1 MALPNLTR
9 DQAVERAALI
19 TVDSYQIILDV
30 TDGNGAPGERT
41 FRSTTTV
48 VFDALPGADTVI
60 DISAHTVRRASL
72 NDQDLDVSG
81 YDEAAGIP
89 LRGLAQRNVVVV
101 DADCHY
107 SNTGEG
113 LHRFVDPVD
122 GETYLYSQFETA
134 DAKRMFACFDQPDL
148 KATFDVRVTAPAHWK
163 VISNGA
169 PLAAAN
175 GVHTFA
181 TTPRM
186 STYLVAL
193 IAGPYAAWTDTYIDD
208 HGEIPLGI
216 YCRASLAEYMDAE
229 RLFTQTKQGFGFYHK
244 HFGLPY
250 AFGKYDQLFV
260 PEFNA
265 GAMENAGAVT
275 FLEDYVFRSKVTR
288 ASYERRAETV
298 LHEMAHMWFGD
309 LVTMTWWDDL
319 WLNESFATFASV
331 LCQSEA
337 TEFTEAWTTFATV
350 EKSWAYRQDQLP
362 STRVTAP
369 AHWKVISNG
378 APLAAANGV
387 HTFATTPR
395 MSTYLVALIA
405 GPYAAWTDTYIDD
418 HGEIPL
424 GIYCRA
430 SLAEYMDAE
439 RLFTQTKQGFGFYH
453 KHFGLPYAFGKYD
466 QLFVPEFN
474 AGAMENAG
482 AVTFLEDYVFRSK
495 VTRASYERRAETV
508 LHEMAHMWFGDLVTM
523 TWWDDLW
530 LNESFATFA
539 SVLCQSEATE
549 FTEAWTTFATVE
561 KSWAYRQD
569 QLPSTHPIAADI
581 PDLAA
586 VEVNF
591 DGITYAKG
599 ASVLKQLVAYVGLE
613 RFLAGLRDYF
623 RTHAFGNAS
632 FDDLLAAL
640 EKASGRDLSNWG
652 EQWLKTTG
660 LNTLRPDFEVDAEGR
675 FTRFAV
681 TQSGAAP
688 GAGETR
694 VHRLAVGIYDDDG
707 SKSSGK
713 LVRVHREE
721 LDVSG
726 PITNVPALVG
736 VSRGKL
742 ILVND
747 DDLTYCSLRLDER
760 SLQTALDRIADIA
773 EPLPRTLVWSA
784 AWEMTREAELRA
796 RDFVSLVSGGV
807 HAETEVGV
815 AQRLLLQAQ
824 TALGC
829 YAEPGWARERGW
841 PQFADRLLE
850 LAREAEPGSDHQLA
864 YINSL
869 CSSVLSPRHVQTL
882 GALLEGEP
890 AACGLAGL
898 AVDTDLRWRI
908 VTALATAGA
917 IDADGPETPRIDAE
931 VQRDPTAA
939 GKRHAAQAR
948 AARPQ
953 FVVKDEAFTTVV
965 EDDTLANATGRAMI
979 AGIAAPG
986 QGELLKPFARRYFQA
1001 IPGVWARRS
1010 SEVAQSVVIGLYP
1023 HWDISEQGITAA
1035 EEFLSDPEVP
1045 PALRRLVLEGQ
1056 AAVQRSL
1063 RARNFDADG

>member
-1 MALPNLTR
+1 VALPNLTR

-19 TVDSYQIILDV
+19 TVDSYQINLDL
-30 TDGNGAPGERT
+30 TDGSGPGGAPGERT

-48 VFDALPGADTVI
+48 VFDALAGADTVI
-60 DISAHTVRRASL
+60 DIAADNIHSATL
-72 NDQDLDVSG
+72 NGRELDVSG
-81 YDEAAGIP
+81 YDESTGIP
-89 LRGLAQRNVVVV
+89 LRGLADRNVVVV
-101 DADCHY
+101 DADCRY

-122 GETYLYSQFETA
+122 DETYLYSQFETA

-148 KATFDVRVTAPAHWK
+148 KATFSLQVIAPQHWK

-169 PLAAAN
+169 PTSAEN
-175 GVHTFA
+175 GVHSFA

-193 IAGPYAAWTDTYIDD
+193 IAGPYAEWKDAYTDE

-216 YCRASLAEYMDAE
+216 YCRASLAQHMDAE

-244 HFGLPY
+244 
-250 AFGKYDQLFV
+250 
-260 PEFNA
+260 N
-265 GAMENAGAVT
+265 
-275 FLEDYVFRSKVTR
+275 
-288 ASYERRAETV
+288 
-298 LHEMAHMWFGD
+298 
-309 LVTMTWWDDL
+309 
-319 WLNESFATFASV
+319 
-331 LCQSEA
+331 
-337 TEFTEAWTTFATV
+337 
-350 EKSWAYRQDQLP
+350 
-362 STRVTAP
+362 
-369 AHWKVISNG
+369 
-378 APLAAANGV
+378 
-387 HTFATTPR
+387 
-395 MSTYLVALIA
+395 
-405 GPYAAWTDTYIDD
+405 
-418 HGEIPL
+418 
-424 GIYCRA
+424 
-430 SLAEYMDAE
+430 
-439 RLFTQTKQGFGFYH
+439 
-453 KHFGLPYAFGKYD
+453 FGLPYAFGKYD

-569 QLPSTHPIAADI
+569 QLPSTHPIAAEI

-613 RFLAGLRDYF
+613 HFLAGLRDYF
-623 RTHAFGNAS
+623 RTHAYGNAT

-652 EQWLKTTG
+652 QQWLKTTG
-660 LNTLRPDFEVDAEGR
+660 LNTLRADFDADPDGT
-675 FTRFAV
+675 FTRFV
-681 TQSGAAP
+681 VQQSGAAP

-707 SKSSGK
+707 AGK

-721 LDVSG
+721 LDVDG
-726 PITNVPALVG
+726 PETEVPALVG

-747 DDLTYCSLRLDER
+747 DDLTYCSLRLDAQ
-760 SLQTALDRIADIA
+760 SLQTALERIADIT

-796 RDFVSLVSGGV
+796 RDFVALVSRGV
-807 HAETEVGV
+807 HAETEVAV
-815 AQRLLLQAQ
+815 LQRLLLQAQ
-824 TALGC
+824 TALAS
-829 YAEPGWARERGW
+829 YAEPAWAYEHGW

-850 LAREAEPGSDHQLA
+850 LARGAQPGSDQQLA
-864 YINSL
+864 FLNAL
-869 CSSVLSPRHVQTL
+869 CASVLSTRHVVTL
-882 GALLEGEP
+882 ADLLDHDAGEL
-890 AACGLAGL
+890 GLAGL
-898 AVDTDLRWRI
+898 EIDTDLRWRI
-908 VTALATAGA
+908 VTALATAGE
-917 IDADGPETPRIDAE
+917 IDAEGPATPFIDAE

-939 GKRHAAQAR
+939 GKRHGAQAA

-953 FVVKDEAFTTVV
+953 PQVKEEAWTTVV
-965 EDDTLANATGRAMI
+965 EDDTLPNIVGRSII
-979 AGIAAPG
+979 AGFAPPG
-986 QGELLKPFARRYFQA
+986 QTELLKPFTKRYFDA

-1010 SEVAQSVVIGLYP
+1010 SEVAQTVVIGLYP
-1023 HWDISEQGITAA
+1023 HWDISEDGVAA
-1035 EEFLSDPEVP
+1035 ADQFLAAPESEVP

-1056 AAVQRSL
+1056 AGIKRSL
-1063 RARNFDADG
+1063 KARQFDSAAG

>member
-19 TVDSYQIILDV
+19 TVDSYEINLDV
-30 TDGNGAPGERT
+30 TDGSGVGGGPGEHT

-48 VFDALPGADTVI
+48 VFDALAGADTVI
-60 DISAHTVRRASL
+60 DIAADTVRSASL
-72 NDQDLDVSG
+72 NGHDLDVSG
-81 YDEAAGIP
+81 YDESTGIP
-89 LRGLAQRNVVVV
+89 LRGLAGRNVVIV
-101 DADCHY
+101 DADCRY

-148 KATFDVRVTAPAHWK
+148 KATFDVRVTAPKHWK

-169 PLAAAN
+169 TTNVAN

-193 IAGPYAAWTDTYIDD
+193 IAGPYAVWNDTYRDE

-216 YCRASLAEYMDAE
+216 YCRASLGEHMDAE
-229 RLFTQTKQGFGFYHK
+229 RLFAETKQGFGFYHK

-309 LVTMTWWDDL
+309 LVTMSWWDDL

-337 TEFTEAWTTFATV
+337 TEYTQAWTTFATV
-350 EKSWAYRQDQLP
+350 D
-362 STRVTAP
+362 
-369 AHWKVISNG
+369 
-378 APLAAANGV
+378 
-387 HTFATTPR
+387 
-395 MSTYLVALIA
+395 
-405 GPYAAWTDTYIDD
+405 
-418 HGEIPL
+418 
-424 GIYCRA
+424 
-430 SLAEYMDAE
+430 
-439 RLFTQTKQGFGFYH
+439 
-453 KHFGLPYAFGKYD
+453 
-466 QLFVPEFN
+466 
-474 AGAMENAG
+474 
-482 AVTFLEDYVFRSK
+482 
-495 VTRASYERRAETV
+495 
-508 LHEMAHMWFGDLVTM
+508 
-523 TWWDDLW
+523 
-530 LNESFATFA
+530 
-539 SVLCQSEATE
+539 
-549 FTEAWTTFATVE
+549 

-613 RFLAGLRDYF
+613 QFLAGLRDYF
-623 RTHAFGNAS
+623 RTHAFGNAT

-652 EQWLKTTG
+652 QQWLKTTG
-660 LNTLRPDFEVDAEGR
+660 LNTLRPDFDVDADGK

-694 VHRLAVGIYDDDG
+694 VHRVAVGIYDEDVSG
-707 SKSSGK
+707 GTGK

-721 LDVSG
+721 LDLDG
-726 PITNVPALVG
+726 ARAEVPALVG
-736 VSRGKL
+736 ISRGKL

-747 DDLTYCSLRLDER
+747 DDLTYCSLRLDTQ
-760 SLQTALDRIADIA
+760 SLQTALERIADIA

-796 RDFVSLVSGGV
+796 RDFVSLVTGGV
-807 HAETEVGV
+807 HAETEIGV
-815 AQRLLLQAQ
+815 LQRLLLQAQ
-824 TALGC
+824 TALGS
-829 YAEPGWARERGW
+829 YAEPGWAGEHGW

-850 LAREAEPGSDHQLA
+850 LARAAQPGSDYQLA
-864 YINSL
+864 YINAL
-869 CSSVLSPRHVQTL
+869 CSSVLSPRHVETL
-882 GALLEGEP
+882 AGLLDPGLSDP
-890 AACGLAGL
+890 AELGLAGL
-898 AVDTDLRWRI
+898 KVDTDLRWRI

-917 IDADGPETPRIDAE
+917 IDADGPASPRIDAE
-931 VQRDPTAA
+931 AERDLTAA
-939 GKRHAAQAR
+939 GKRYAAQAS

-953 FVVKDEAFTTVV
+953 LDVKDKAFTTVV
-965 EDDTLANATGRAMI
+965 EDDTLANAVGRAMI

-986 QGELLKPFARRYFQA
+986 QGELLKPFTARYFEA

-1010 SEVAQSVVIGLYP
+1010 SEVAQSVVVGLYP
-1023 HWDISEQGITAA
+1023 YSDITEEGIAA
-1035 EEFLSDPEVP
+1035 ADEFLTAPESEVP

-1056 AAVQRSL
+1056 AAVK
-1063 RARNFDADG
+1063 RALKARRFDAA

>member
-9 DQAVERAALI
+9 DQAAERAALI
-19 TVDSYQIILDV
+19 TVGSYQISLDI
-30 TDGNGAPGERT
+30 TDGNGSPGDRT

-48 VFDALPGADTVI
+48 VFDALAGADTVI
-60 DISAHTVRRASL
+60 DIAADTIRSANL
-72 NDQDLDVSG
+72 NGHDIDVSG
-81 YDEAAGIP
+81 YDESTGIP
-89 LRGLAQRNVVVV
+89 LRGLAGRNVVIV
-101 DADCHY
+101 DADCLY

-113 LHRFVDPVD
+113 LHRFADPVD
-122 GETYLYSQFETA
+122 NEIYLYSQFETA

-148 KATFDVRVTAPAHWK
+148 KATFDVRVTAPKHWK

-169 PLAAAN
+169 IAARSDTDGG

-193 IAGPYAAWTDTYIDD
+193 IAGPYAEWQDIYADE

-216 YCRASLAEYMDAE
+216 YCRSSLAQHMDAE

-244 HFGLPY
+244 
-250 AFGKYDQLFV
+250 
-260 PEFNA
+260 N
-265 GAMENAGAVT
+265 
-275 FLEDYVFRSKVTR
+275 
-288 ASYERRAETV
+288 
-298 LHEMAHMWFGD
+298 
-309 LVTMTWWDDL
+309 
-319 WLNESFATFASV
+319 
-331 LCQSEA
+331 
-337 TEFTEAWTTFATV
+337 
-350 EKSWAYRQDQLP
+350 
-362 STRVTAP
+362 
-369 AHWKVISNG
+369 
-378 APLAAANGV
+378 
-387 HTFATTPR
+387 
-395 MSTYLVALIA
+395 
-405 GPYAAWTDTYIDD
+405 
-418 HGEIPL
+418 
-424 GIYCRA
+424 
-430 SLAEYMDAE
+430 
-439 RLFTQTKQGFGFYH
+439 
-453 KHFGLPYAFGKYD
+453 FGLPYAFGKYD

-613 RFLAGLRDYF
+613 HFLGGLRDYF
-623 RTHAFGNAS
+623 RTHAYGNAT
-632 FDDLLAAL
+632 FDDLLSAL

-652 EQWLKTTG
+652 RQWLKTTG
-660 LNTLRPDFEVDAEGR
+660 LNTLRPDFDIDADGK

-681 TQSGAAP
+681 LQSGAAP

-694 VHRLAVGIYDDDG
+694 VHRLAVGIYDTDDSG
-707 SKSSGK
+707 EAGK
-713 LVRVHREE
+713 LVRVHRQE
-721 LDVSG
+721 LDVDGSDTE
-726 PITNVPALVG
+726 IPALVG

-747 DDLTYCSLRLDER
+747 DDLTYCSLRLDAQ
-760 SLQTALDRIADIA
+760 SLQTALERIADIA

-784 AWEMTREAELRA
+784 AWEMTRDAELRA
-796 RDFVSLVSGGV
+796 RDFVALVSGGV
-807 HAETEVGV
+807 QAETEVGV

-824 TALGC
+824 TALGS
-829 YAEPGWARERGW
+829 YAEPAWAREQGW

-850 LAREAEPGSDHQLA
+850 LARGAQPGSDHQLA
-864 YINSL
+864 FVNTL
-869 CSSVLSPRHVQTL
+869 CSSVLSPRHVETL
-882 GALLEGEP
+882 ASLLDADP
-890 AACGLAGL
+890 AELGLAGL
-898 AVDTDLRWRI
+898 TVDTDLRWRL
-908 VTALATAGA
+908 VTALATGGA
-917 IDADGPETPRIDAE
+917 IDAEGPQTPRIDAE

-939 GKRHAAQAR
+939 GKRHGAQAA

-953 FVVKDEAFTTVV
+953 FDVKDEAFTTVV
-965 EDDTLANATGRAMI
+965 ENDTLPNITGRAI
-979 AGIAAPG
+979 IGGINAPG
-986 QGELLKPFARRYFQA
+986 QGELLQPFTARYFDA
-1001 IPGVWARRS
+1001 IPTVWARRS
-1010 SEVAQSVVIGLYP
+1010 SEVAQTVVIGLYP
-1023 HWDISEQGITAA
+1023 HWDISDDGIAA
-1035 EEFLSDPEVP
+1035 ADKFLSVPEVP

-1056 AAVQRSL
+1056 AAVKRSL
-1063 RARNFDADG
+1063 QARKFDAAGPGA

>member
-19 TVDSYQIILDV
+19 TVDSYQITLDL
-30 TDGNGAPGERT
+30 TDGSSGGPAERT
-41 FRSTTTV
+41 FRSVTTV
-48 VFDALPGADTVI
+48 VFDALAGADAVI
-60 DISAHTVRRASL
+60 DLAAATVHSATL
-72 NDQDLDVSG
+72 NGRELDVSG
-81 YDEAAGIP
+81 YDESIGIALP
-89 LRGLAQRNVVVV
+89 GLADRNVLVV
-101 DADCHY
+101 DADCLY

-122 GETYLYSQFETA
+122 NEVYLYSQFETA

-148 KATFDVRVTAPAHWK
+148 KATFDVRVTAPEHWK

-169 PLAAAN
+169 TVAVEN

-181 TTPRM
+181 ITPRM

-193 IAGPYAAWTDTYIDD
+193 IAGPYARWKDTYTDE
-208 HGEIPLGI
+208 HGEIPLAI
-216 YCRASLAEYMDAE
+216 YCRASLAQHMDAE

-244 HFGLPY
+244 
-250 AFGKYDQLFV
+250 
-260 PEFNA
+260 N
-265 GAMENAGAVT
+265 
-275 FLEDYVFRSKVTR
+275 
-288 ASYERRAETV
+288 
-298 LHEMAHMWFGD
+298 
-309 LVTMTWWDDL
+309 
-319 WLNESFATFASV
+319 
-331 LCQSEA
+331 
-337 TEFTEAWTTFATV
+337 
-350 EKSWAYRQDQLP
+350 
-362 STRVTAP
+362 
-369 AHWKVISNG
+369 
-378 APLAAANGV
+378 
-387 HTFATTPR
+387 
-395 MSTYLVALIA
+395 
-405 GPYAAWTDTYIDD
+405 
-418 HGEIPL
+418 
-424 GIYCRA
+424 
-430 SLAEYMDAE
+430 
-439 RLFTQTKQGFGFYH
+439 
-453 KHFGLPYAFGKYD
+453 FGLPYAFGKYD

-613 RFLAGLRDYF
+613 QFLAGLRDYF
-623 RTHAFGNAS
+623 RTHAYGNAT

-640 EKASGRDLSNWG
+640 ETASGRDLSNWG
-652 EQWLKTTG
+652 QQWLKTTG
-660 LNTLRPDFEVDAEGR
+660 LNTLRPDFDVDGDGK
-675 FTRFAV
+675 FTRFV
-681 TQSGAAP
+681 VQQSGADP

-694 VHRLAVGIYDDDG
+694 VHRLAIGIYDDDPSG
-707 SKSSGK
+707 SGK
-713 LVRVHREE
+713 LVRVHRAE
-721 LDVSG
+721 LDVDG
-726 PITNVPALVG
+726 PTTDVPALVG

-747 DDLTYCSLRLDER
+747 DDLTYCSLRLDPE
-760 SLQTALDRIADIA
+760 SLQTALARIADIT

-796 RDFVSLVSGGV
+796 RDFVALVAGGV
-807 HAETEVGV
+807 HAETEVAV
-815 AQRLLLQAQ
+815 LQRLLLQAQ
-824 TALGC
+824 TAVGS
-829 YAEPGWARERGW
+829 YAEPTWAREQGW
-841 PQFADRLLE
+841 PRFADRLLE
-850 LAREAEPGSDHQLA
+850 LARDAQPGSDHQLA
-864 YINSL
+864 FVNAL
-869 CSSVLSPRHVQTL
+869 CSSVLSTRHIATL
-882 GALLEGEP
+882 ADLLDRDP
-890 AACGLAGL
+890 ADVGLAGL
-898 AVDTDLRWRI
+898 DVDTDLRWRI
-908 VTALATAGA
+908 VTALATAGD
-917 IDADGPETPRIDAE
+917 IDSDGPATPFIDAE

-939 GKRHAAQAR
+939 GKRHGAQAA

-953 FVVKDEAFTTVV
+953 LEVKREAWTAVV
-965 EDDTLANATGRAMI
+965 EDDTLPNIVGRSLI

-986 QGELLKPFARRYFQA
+986 QGELLQPLSARYFEA
-1001 IPGVWARRS
+1001 IAGVWERRS
-1010 SEVAQSVVIGLYP
+1010 SEVAQTVVVGLYP
-1023 HWDISEQGITAA
+1023 YWDISDEGVAA
-1035 EEFLSDPEVP
+1035 ADRFLADSEVP

-1056 AAVQRSL
+1056 AGVKRSL
-1063 RARNFDADG
+1063 RARKFDAGLQ

>member
-19 TVDSYQIILDV
+19 TVDSYQINLDV

-48 VFDALPGADTVI
+48 EFDALAGGDTVI
-60 DISAHTVRRASL
+60 DIAAETVRSARL
-72 NDQDLDVSG
+72 NGHELDVSG
-81 YDEAAGIP
+81 YDESIGIP
-89 LRGLAQRNVVVV
+89 LRGLAGHNVVVV
-101 DADCHY
+101 DADCRY

-122 GETYLYSQFETA
+122 DETYLYSQFETA

-148 KATFDVRVTAPAHWK
+148 KATFDIRVNAPKHWR
-163 VISNGA
+163 VVSNGA
-169 PLAAAN
+169 CTAVTENGASAA
-175 GVHTFA
+175 HTFA

-193 IAGPYAAWTDTYIDD
+193 IAGPYAVWEDAYTDE
-208 HGEIPLGI
+208 HGDIPLGI
-216 YCRASLAEYMDAE
+216 YCRASLAQHMDAE

-288 ASYERRAETV
+288 ASYERRSETV

-337 TEFTEAWTTFATV
+337 TEFKEAWTSFASV
-350 EKSWAYRQDQLP
+350 EKSWAYRQDQ
-362 STRVTAP
+362 
-369 AHWKVISNG
+369 
-378 APLAAANGV
+378 
-387 HTFATTPR
+387 
-395 MSTYLVALIA
+395 M
-405 GPYAAWTDTYIDD
+405 
-418 HGEIPL
+418 
-424 GIYCRA
+424 
-430 SLAEYMDAE
+430 
-439 RLFTQTKQGFGFYH
+439 
-453 KHFGLPYAFGKYD
+453 
-466 QLFVPEFN
+466 
-474 AGAMENAG
+474 
-482 AVTFLEDYVFRSK
+482 
-495 VTRASYERRAETV
+495 
-508 LHEMAHMWFGDLVTM
+508 
-523 TWWDDLW
+523 
-530 LNESFATFA
+530 
-539 SVLCQSEATE
+539 
-549 FTEAWTTFATVE
+549 
-561 KSWAYRQD
+561 
-569 QLPSTHPIAADI
+569 PSTHPIAADI

-599 ASVLKQLVAYVGLE
+599 ASVLKQLVAYVGLQQ
-613 RFLAGLRDYF
+613 FLAGLRDYF
-623 RTHAFGNAS
+623 RAHAYANAT

-652 EQWLKTTG
+652 QQWLKTTG
-660 LNTLRPDFEVDAEGR
+660 LNTLRPDFDVDANGK

-694 VHRLAVGIYDDDG
+694 VHRLAIGIYDDDLSAASG
-707 SKSSGK
+707 GTGK

-721 LDVSG
+721 LDVEGSE
-726 PITNVPALVG
+726 TDVPALVG

-747 DDLTYCSLRLDER
+747 DDLTYCSLRLDAQ
-760 SLQTALDRIADIA
+760 SLQTALERIADIA
-773 EPLPRTLVWSA
+773 DPLPRTLVWSA

-796 RDFVSLVSGGV
+796 RDFVALVSGGI

-815 AQRLLLQAQ
+815 LQRLLVQAQ
-824 TALGC
+824 TALSS
-829 YAEPGWARERGW
+829 YAEPGWAREHGW
-841 PQFADRLLE
+841 PQYADRLLE
-850 LAREAEPGSDHQLA
+850 LARAAVPASDHQLA
-864 YINSL
+864 FVNTL
-869 CSSVLSPRHVQTL
+869 CSSVLSPRHVEIL
-882 GALLEGEP
+882 AGLLDDDP
-890 AACGLAGL
+890 AALGLAGVN
-898 AVDTDLRWRI
+898 VDTDLRWRI
-908 VTALATAGA
+908 VTALATAGV
-917 IDADGPETPRIDAE
+917 IDADGPETPRIDVEA
-931 VQRDPTAA
+931 QRDPTAA
-939 GKRHAAQAR
+939 GKRHSAQAA

-953 FVVKDEAFTTVV
+953 FDVKEKAFTTVV
-965 EDDTLANATGRAMI
+965 EDDTLVNIIGRAII

-986 QGELLKPFARRYFQA
+986 QGELLKPFTARYFEA

-1010 SEVAQSVVIGLYP
+1010 SEVAQTVVVGLYP
-1023 HWDISEQGITAA
+1023 YWDISDEAIGAA
-1035 EEFLSDPEVP
+1035 DEFLTAPESEVP

-1056 AAVQRSL
+1056 AGIKRSV
-1063 RARNFDADG
+1063 RARRFDAGGAN